1 MLSELI
7 RDTFSLA
14 VDTEFGRSLICPG
27 GLFEVVEDDVLG
39 ERMAVFKNR
48 ETSIFN
54 LLRASTANNPDG
66 EYLADG
72 ERRLTYRKHMAAVA
86 NLSRILREEHGVRR
100 ATGSASSRPTHW
112 NGSSHSGPRLP
123 AAPSPPR

>member
-39 ERMAVFKNR
+39 ERMAVLMNR

-72 ERRLTYRKHMAAVA
+72 ERRLTYRKHMAAVGGLGSSMA
-86 NLSRILREEHGVRR
+86 LVTASTPPARDGAEPTIKHSSTPRPAL
-100 ATGSASSRPTHW
+100 ASASR
-112 NGSSHSGPRLP
+112 
-123 AAPSPPR
+123 